1 MTLRIS
7 LALLVIVH
15 AAILFAGFLAP
26 YDYAEQHR
34 DFSYAPPT
42 ALHFVDA
49 GGVFH
54 LRPFVYGIAPEGL
67 EQGGTGDSHEDRNRM
82 YPLHFFT
89 GGRLFGVSPPGAVFL
104 WGADGTG
111 RDVFSRVLYG
121 GRISLLTG
129 CAAAF
134 LSLALG
140 LLWGTLAGFYG
151 GWVDTLLMRGAE
163 LFLALPWL
171 YLLLAVRAFLPLH
184 ITTMQAIFLLV
195 AIIGMLGWVR
205 PARIIRGVVLSA
217 RERGFVQA
225 ARGFGATGPYLIR
238 RHILPLTGS
247 VLLTQATVLIPQ
259 YILAEVTLSF
269 LGLGVG
275 EPVPSWGNMLAEA
288 RQYHALAA
296 HPWMLSPGLATIPL
310 LLGYLMLA
318 DALLEDDALLEN
330 SSRS

>member
-1 MTLRIS
+1 MTIRIS
-7 LALLVIVH
+7 LAILIAIH

-34 DFSYAPPT
+34 EFSYAPPT
-42 ALHFVDA
+42 PLHFS
-49 GGVFH
+49 GV
-54 LRPFVYGIAPEGL
+54 RPFVYGIAQDP
-67 EQGGTGDSHEDRNRM
+67 GTGDFHEDRTRT

-89 GGRLFGVSPPGAVFL
+89 AGRLFAVDAPGAVFL
-104 WGADGTG
+104 WGADGSG

-121 GRISLLTG
+121 GRISLSTG
-129 CAAAF
+129 LAAAF

-140 LLWGTLAGFYG
+140 LFWGTLAGFYG
-151 GWVDTLLMRGAE
+151 GWVDRLLMRGAE

-184 ITTMQAIFLLV
+184 ISSVQAFFLLV
-195 AIIGMLGWVR
+195 ILIGTVGWVR
-205 PARIIRGVVLSA
+205 PARIVRGVVLSA
-217 RERGFVQA
+217 RERGFVVA
-225 ARGFGATGPYLIR
+225 ARGFGASGPYLIR

-247 VLLTQATVLIPQ
+247 VLLTQATILIPQ

-288 RQYHALAA
+288 RQYHALIS
-296 HPWMLSPGLATIPL
+296 HTWMLAPGLATIPL
-310 LLGYLMLA
+310 LLGYLILA
-318 DALLEDDALLEN
+318 DALLENPARDLPGVN
-330 SSRS
+330 